1 MDKVIP
7 MDHTRRTS
15 EARGVASCHL
25 CVVRT
30 QSRARPTA
38 ESTRCSINKHKIM
51 LNQDKSAKTD

>member
-7 MDHTRRTS
+7 VDHTRRTS
-15 EARGVASCHL
+15 EARGAASCHL
-25 CVVRT
+25 RVVRT

-51 LNQDKSAKTD
+51 LNQHKSAKTD